1 MYHDVVLWMLKRDML
16 ITLHLR
22 VRVVATRRLKIRV
35 RYERDQARARKAGG
49 TTDWERSA
57 LRQELE
63 VDDID
68 GSNSSSI
75 PWLALSPKA
84 ARRHSRRQS
93 NESLRSQM
101 SELVIKESE
110 DEDGSD
116 DRGHERRTTDEDTS
130 SGLDDPGSGWDTA
143 EDFLG
148 PTMISDPGRA
158 TPLQRRWLSAMSEG
172 KAPLLAKRFQLYGT

>member
-22 VRVVATRRLKIRV
+22 VRVVATRQLKIRV

-49 TTDWERSA
+49 TADWERSA

-110 DEDGSD
+110 DEDSGNG
-116 DRGHERRTTDEDTS
+116 GHERRTTDEDTS